1 MPINNFPKAGFKQ
14 AKIAVGLS
22 ILIGLGMLGMTS
34 AQAKPLPVVERVEL
48 DKYLGVWYEV
58 ARKPVS
64 FQSQCARDVSARYT
78 INENGNVAI
87 DNRCYDE
94 NGGLQQTLGEAFV
107 VNAPFNSK
115 LKVGFLP
122 EIIRWVPVARGDY
135 WILKLDEN
143 YQMALV
149 GEPSRKYLWLLSR
162 APHPDKLM
170 VNEYLHYAET
180 LGFNLKDIIRTEQTE
195 P

>member
-1 MPINNFPKAGFKQ
+1 MTINNFSKAGFKL
-14 AKIAVGLS
+14 AKIAVGVS
-22 ILIGLGMLGMTS
+22 VFISLGMLSMIC

-64 FQSQCARDVSARYT
+64 FQNQCARDVSARYT
-78 INENGNVAI
+78 INENGNVAV
-87 DNRCYDE
+87 DNRCYDDS
-94 NGGLQQTLGEAFV
+94 GVLQQALGEAFV

-122 EIIRWVPVARGDY
+122 EMIRWVPVARGDY

-149 GEPSRKYLWLLSR
+149 GGPNRKYLWLLSR
-162 APHPDKLM
+162 APHPDKLV